1 MGHVDFIGD
10 IEIPFFQEPL
20 TDPVAQDDDRGK
32 ETACPINEA
41 AHTFQTFFGLL
52 QADGLGNEFAEDP
65 EQQARCDDGHGV
77 KDEDRPKGQNLQ
89 QWRPQTV
96 KHIEQQGAA
105 NHCRCCHAE
114 LCHAEKLCR
123 ITVEFQ

>member
-65 EQQARCDDGHGV
+65 EQQARCDDGH
-77 KDEDRPKGQNLQ
+77 
-89 QWRPQTV
+89 
-96 KHIEQQGAA
+96 EQQGAA